1 MSKIDEF
8 LKDEKVEW
16 KKLGEV
22 CEIVTDYVAA
32 GSFKSIA
39 ENVNYLNEPDYAQLV
54 RTKDIKSNFNNIDSF
69 IYVNKRAFDYLYRV
83 NLDKE
88 CLILPNIGNCGEIYH
103 ILPDKLPYKNN
114 VLGPNAIFIRS
125 KNSNMKFLYYL
136 FQERYFQ
143 GELYKITSKT
153 GQGKFNKTDLK
164 QIYIPMP
171 SIETQEKIVRT
182 LDKFTNYVTELQS
195 ELQSRTKQYEYYR
208 DMLLSEEYLNKI
220 SSKVDV
226 LESKDYEVKFTTLG
240 EIAQINR
247 GASPRPITKYITDDT
262 EGISWIKIGDIGTNS
277 KYVTKTAQK
286 ITIEGAKKSRILKKG
301 DFIMSNSMS
310 YGRPYILD
318 IDGAIHDGWAS
329 ISEFHNTLDSDFLYY
344 YLTSSKVQNYW
355 KGKINSSSVSNLN
368 SEIIRSLPIPVIDKE
383 LQKIVA
389 KILDKFQSLLAD
401 TKGLLPQEIEQ
412 RQKQYEYY
420 REKLLTFDENSVKR
434 ERERAYLSNS
444 YLNSLKE
451 AGEIVEVSVFGVKL
465 KRLEDI
471 AELYDG
477 THQTPKYV
485 NTGVPFV
492 SVQDIKNI
500 YGTDKYITIEEY
512 NKFKVK
518 PRKNDVF
525 MTRIGD
531 IGTCAIVKND
541 EDLAYYV
548 TLALIRPSNDIVLSK
563 FLKYLIE
570 SNQGKKEL
578 SKRILHN
585 ATPIKINLGEIGKLQ
600 FLIPSIQV
608 QVHIVSILD
617 KFDSIVNDISKG
629 LPKEIELRQKQY
641 EYYREKLLSF
651 EK

>member
-1 MSKIDEF
+1 MSKIDEL

-16 KKLGEV
+16 KKLGE
-22 CEIVTDYVAA
+22 
-32 GSFKSIA
+32 IA
-39 ENVNYLNEPDYAQLV
+39 EVG
-54 RTKDIKSNFNNIDSF
+54 TGKSNTNEQIEDGEYPF
-69 IYVNKRAFDYLYRV
+69 YV
-83 NLDKE
+83 
-88 CLILPNIGNCGEIYH
+88 
-103 ILPDKLPYKNN
+103 
-114 VLGPNAIFIRS
+114 RS
-125 KNSNMKFLYYL
+125 KNIKRSNKYEFDEIAIVIPGEGGVGDVFHYVEGKYALHQRAYRIHIVYDKLVTKFVYYYMLNNFKKYIMKNAVSATVSSIRKPMIENF
-136 FQERYFQ
+136 E
-143 GELYKITSKT
+143 
-153 GQGKFNKTDLK
+153 
-164 QIYIPMP
+164 IPIP
-171 SIETQEKIVRT
+171 SIETQEKIVKT
-182 LDKFTNYVTELQS
+182 LDKFTNYVTELQA
-195 ELQSRTKQYEYYR
+195 ELQDRTKQYEYYR
-208 DMLLSEEYLNKI
+208 DMLLSEEYLNKLSNKPEI
-220 SSKVDV
+220 LGGYSLKVI
-226 LESKDYEVKFTTLG
+226 TLG
-240 EIAQINR
+240 EIAQVNR

-262 EGISWIKIGDIGTNS
+262 EGIPWIKIGDIGINS

-368 SEIIRSLPIPVIDKE
+368 SEIIRSLLIPVIDKE

-420 REKLLTFDENSVKR
+420 REKLLTFDVSCAKHTHNII
-434 ERERAYLSNS
+434 SNS
-444 YLNSLKE
+444 YFDLLKE
-451 AGEIVEVSVFGVKL
+451 ARKIVGVSVFGVEL
-465 KRLEDI
+465 KKLEDF
-471 AELYDG
+471 AEIYDG

-500 YGTDKYITIEEY
+500 YGTNKYITAEEY

-531 IGTCAIVKND
+531 IGTCAIVEND
-541 EDLAYYV
+541 DDLAYYV
-548 TLALIRPSNDIVLSK
+548 TLTLIRPSNDIVLSK

-570 SNQGKKEL
+570 SSQGKKEL

-600 FLIPSIQV
+600 FFIPSINV
-608 QVHIVSILD
+608 QEYIVSILD
-617 KFDSIVNDISKG
+617 KFDDIVNNISKG

-651 EK
+651 KK

>member
-182 LDKFTNYVTELQS
+182 LDKFTNYVTELQA
-195 ELQSRTKQYEYYR
+195 ELQARTKQYEYYR

-420 REKLLTFDENSVKR
+420 REKLLTFDVSCAKR
-434 ERERAYLSNS
+434 ERER
-444 YLNSLKE
+444 E
-451 AGEIVEVSVFGVKL
+451 
-465 KRLEDI
+465 
-471 AELYDG
+471 
-477 THQTPKYV
+477 H
-485 NTGVPFV
+485 
-492 SVQDIKNI
+492 I
-500 YGTDKYITIEEY
+500 Y
-512 NKFKVK
+512 
-518 PRKNDVF
+518 
-525 MTRIGD
+525 
-531 IGTCAIVKND
+531 
-541 EDLAYYV
+541 
-548 TLALIRPSNDIVLSK
+548 LIRI
-563 FLKYLIE
+563 
-570 SNQGKKEL
+570 
-578 SKRILHN
+578 
-585 ATPIKINLGEIGKLQ
+585 
-600 FLIPSIQV
+600 
-608 QVHIVSILD
+608 
-617 KFDSIVNDISKG
+617 
-629 LPKEIELRQKQY
+629 
-641 EYYREKLLSF
+641 
-651 EK
+651 

>member
-8 LKDEKVEW
+8 LKNEKVEW

-22 CEIVTDYVAA
+22 SEVGT
-32 GSFKSIA
+32 G
-39 ENVNYLNEPDYAQLV
+39 
-54 RTKDIKSNFNNIDSF
+54 KSNTNEQIEDGEYPF
-69 IYVNKRAFDYLYRV
+69 YV
-83 NLDKE
+83 
-88 CLILPNIGNCGEIYH
+88 
-103 ILPDKLPYKNN
+103 
-114 VLGPNAIFIRS
+114 RS
-125 KNSNMKFLYYL
+125 KNIKRSNKYEFYETAIVIPGEGGIGEVFHYVEGRYALHQRAYRIHIIDDRLITKFVYHYMLNNFKKYIMKNAVYATVSSIRKPMIENF
-136 FQERYFQ
+136 E
-143 GELYKITSKT
+143 
-153 GQGKFNKTDLK
+153 
-164 QIYIPMP
+164 IPIP
-171 SIETQEKIVRT
+171 SIETQEKIVKT
-182 LDKFTNYVTELQS
+182 LDKFTNYVTELQA
-195 ELQSRTKQYEYYR
+195 ELQARTKQYEYYR

-420 REKLLTFDENSVKR
+420 REKLLTFDVSCAKR
-434 ERERAYLSNS
+434 ERE
-444 YLNSLKE
+444 
-451 AGEIVEVSVFGVKL
+451 
-465 KRLEDI
+465 
-471 AELYDG
+471 
-477 THQTPKYV
+477 
-485 NTGVPFV
+485 
-492 SVQDIKNI
+492 
-500 YGTDKYITIEEY
+500 
-512 NKFKVK
+512 
-518 PRKNDVF
+518 
-525 MTRIGD
+525 
-531 IGTCAIVKND
+531 
-541 EDLAYYV
+541 
-548 TLALIRPSNDIVLSK
+548 
-563 FLKYLIE
+563 
-570 SNQGKKEL
+570 
-578 SKRILHN
+578 
-585 ATPIKINLGEIGKLQ
+585 
-600 FLIPSIQV
+600 SI
-608 QVHIVSILD
+608 SI
-617 KFDSIVNDISKG
+617 
-629 LPKEIELRQKQY
+629 
-641 EYYREKLLSF
+641 
-651 EK
+651 